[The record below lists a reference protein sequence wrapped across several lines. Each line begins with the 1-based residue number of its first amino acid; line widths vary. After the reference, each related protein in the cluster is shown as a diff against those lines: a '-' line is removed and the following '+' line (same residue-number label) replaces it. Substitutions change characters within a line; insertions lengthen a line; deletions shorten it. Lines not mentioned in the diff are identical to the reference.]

1 MPGDVRDLLR
11 QQAYD
16 RMMRERMRRER
27 GAVKSKRGRKNRWDA
42 VNKWPDSMPDEIKKK
57 RGHRA

>member
-16 RMMRERMRRER
+16 RMVRERMRRER
-27 GAVKSKRGRKNRWDA
+27 GAVKPKRGKNKRWDA
-42 VNKWPDSMPDEIKKK
+42 VEKDPELSPAALRKNRP
-57 RGHRA
+57 RRA